1 MSMNMKRF
9 NLRGIAAL
17 ARSVLGFK
25 VVWLSTVL
33 GAANGADW
41 LGLAALLAFAAVQ
54 LFFSRTRRCELGVL
68 ATGLAMGL
76 VLETIVHRAGWIAYA
91 PGWPQPLTAP
101 AWILALWGSF
111 SLMSIDGLAWLR
123 GRRLL
128 AAVLGAVGA
137 PFAYFGGISLGAGS
151 GASIEFY
158 VSVALFYAL
167 ATPLLVEL
175 AGVLKGG
182 EAAPGGRK
190 SPGAT
195 C

>member
-1 MSMNMKRF
+1 MNRF
-9 NLRGIAAL
+9 GLNRIAAL

-33 GAANGADW
+33 GAANGAYW
-41 LGLAALLAFAAVQ
+41 LGLAALLVFAVVQ
-54 LFFSRTRRCELGVL
+54 IRFSRMRRCEVLVL
-68 ATGLAMGL
+68 ATGLGL
-76 VLETIVHRAGWIAYA
+76 GFVLETAMHLAGWIAYA
-91 PGWPQPLTAP
+91 PGWPHPVLAPL
-101 AWILALWGSF
+101 WILALWGSF
-111 SLMSIDGLAWLR
+111 SLMSVDGLAWLR

-151 GASIEFY
+151 DASIQFY
-158 VSVALFYAL
+158 VAVGLFYAA

-175 AGVLKGG
+175 GGALKSG

-195 C
+195 